1 MARRY
6 YRKEELADDEMSIE
20 ETYYAAFFNTETGTT
35 YIIDEYGP
43 TTACGVTDD
52 GEGFVGIGSSMCT
65 SSIVVDVETGHQAR
79 HRSGMGVRYFGIY
92 VPDCRLEL
100 CCAGKEVITG
110 ATPLSD
116 AVLGLVDGY
125 FYVAPPAGK

>member
-1 MARRY
+1 
-6 YRKEELADDEMSIE
+6 
-20 ETYYAAFFNTETGTT
+20 
-35 YIIDEYGP
+35 
-43 TTACGVTDD
+43 
-52 GEGFVGIGSSMCT
+52 MCT
-65 SSIVVDVETGHQAR
+65 SSIVVDVETGIKLGTAQEW
-79 HRSGMGVRYFGIY
+79 VYDTFGIY

-116 AVLGLVDGY
+116 AIIGLVDGY